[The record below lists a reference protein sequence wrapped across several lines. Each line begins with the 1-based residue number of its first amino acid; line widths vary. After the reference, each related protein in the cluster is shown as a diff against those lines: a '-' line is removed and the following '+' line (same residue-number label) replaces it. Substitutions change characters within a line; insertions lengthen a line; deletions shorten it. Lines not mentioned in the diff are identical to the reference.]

1 MIPAARVRKPARR
14 IHPVLELGE
23 MQLDGPVFSQ
33 DGETLKFHLTWQ
45 VRFET
50 NGAFALLTMPGH
62 EGPRHARGGLVTI
75 SALTISPLPRGPFG
89 FDPPGDAAT
98 AIRALANA
106 RSPIPPMFR
115 GVR

>member
-33 DGETLKFHLTWQ
+33 DGETMKFHLTWQ

-62 EGPRHARGGLVTI
+62 EGPRYARGT
-75 SALTISPLPRGPFG
+75 LTITPLTNCPVSRGPFPFG
-89 FDPPGDAAT
+89 FDGSGAAA
-98 AIRALANA
+98 AIKVAANA
-106 RSPIPPMFR
+106 RTPIPPMFR